1 MTETTI
7 NQKQGENIEKFI
19 QFLKIQKNI
28 SENTAL
34 AYRRDIE
41 QFSMFLERKK
51 LDIKNT
57 DKLTVRDYLAN
68 VLQPVEKKSS
78 IIRKIA
84 ALRGFFN
91 FLVKCKVLIISPM
104 DFILTP
110 KAEKHLPNFLTVAEI
125 NLILSAPDTRPGA
138 KISGLRDR
146 AILELLYSSGLRISE
161 LTTLS
166 KTDIDYFSGTVK
178 VMGKGSKQRLI
189 PVGDSA
195 LDIIRKYL
203 KLRNDSSAVLFT
215 GNSAKAGQKLSARCI
230 QKMLKKYLKKV
241 GITKKITPHSL
252 RHTFAT
258 HLLDN
263 GCDIRSVQEMLG
275 HMNLATTQIYT
286 HVTAQMMKKIYDKVH
301 LRA

>member
-1 MTETTI
+1 MTQVLI
-7 NQKQGENIEKFI
+7 NPQLLENIEKFI

-41 QFSMFLERKK
+41 QFSRFLEKK
-51 LDIKNT
+51 NLNIKHA

-68 VLQPVEKKSS
+68 VLQAVSKKSS

-84 ALRGFFN
+84 ALRRFFN
-91 FLVKCKVLIISPM
+91 FLVKCKVLKISPM

-110 KAEKHLPNFLTVAEI
+110 KSEKHLPNFLTVGEI
-125 NLILSAPDTRPGA
+125 NLILSAPDTS

-166 KTDIDYFSGTVK
+166 KTDVDYVSGTVK
-178 VMGKGSKQRLI
+178 VMGKGGNQRLVPI
-189 PVGDSA
+189 GDFA

-203 KLRNDSSAVLFT
+203 KMRNDSSSVLFA
-215 GNSAKAGQKLSARCI
+215 GNPAKAGQKLSARCI
-230 QKMLKKYLKKV
+230 QKTLKIYLKKA

-258 HLLDN
+258 HLIDN

-275 HMNLATTQIYT
+275 HKNLATTQIYT
-286 HVTAQMMKKIYDKVH
+286 HVTSQMMKKIYDKVH
-301 LRA
+301 PRA

>member
-1 MTETTI
+1 MTQVLK
-7 NQKQGENIEKFI
+7 NPQLLENIEKFI

-41 QFSMFLERKK
+41 QFSRFLEKK
-51 LDIKNT
+51 KFNIKNS
-57 DKLTVRDYLAN
+57 DKFTVRDYLAN

-91 FLVKCKVLIISPM
+91 FLVKCKVLKISPM

-110 KAEKHLPNFLTVAEI
+110 KSEKHLPNFLTVGEI
-125 NLILSAPDTRPGA
+125 NLILSATDIS

-161 LTTLS
+161 LTGLS
-166 KTDIDYFSGTVK
+166 KTDVDYILGTVK
-178 VMGKGSKQRLI
+178 VMGKGGKQRLI
-189 PVGDSA
+189 PVGDFA

-203 KLRNDSSAVLFT
+203 KMRNDSSAVLFA
-215 GNSAKAGQKLSARCI
+215 GNKLQKLSVRCI
-230 QKMLKKYLKKV
+230 QKMLKKYLKKA

-275 HMNLATTQIYT
+275 HKNLATTQIYT
-286 HVTAQMMKKIYDKVH
+286 HITAQMMKKIYDKVH
-301 LRA
+301 PRA

>member
-1 MTETTI
+1 MTQVLK
-7 NQKQGENIEKFI
+7 NPQLLENIEKFI

-41 QFSMFLERKK
+41 QFSRFLQ
-51 LDIKNT
+51 IKNLKIKNV
-57 DKLTVRDYLAN
+57 DKFTVRDYLAN

-104 DFILTP
+104 DFVLTP
-110 KAEKHLPNFLTVAEI
+110 KAEKHLPNFLTVGEI
-125 NLILSAPDTRPGA
+125 NLILSSTDTS

-166 KTDIDYFSGTVK
+166 KTDVDYFSGTVK
-178 VMGKGSKQRLI
+178 VMGKGGKQRLV
-189 PVGDSA
+189 PVGDIA

-203 KLRNDSSAVLFT
+203 KMRNDSSAVLFA
-215 GNSAKAGQKLSARCI
+215 GNKLQKLSARCI
-230 QKMLKKYLKKV
+230 QKMLKKYLKKA

-263 GCDIRSVQEMLG
+263 GCDLRSVQEMLG
-275 HMNLATTQIYT
+275 HKNLATTQIYT
-286 HVTAQMMKKIYDKVH
+286 HVTSQMMKKIYDKVH
-301 LRA
+301 PRA

>member
-1 MTETTI
+1 MKQLK
-7 NQKQGENIEKFI
+7 NQEQLFENIEKFI

-41 QFSMFLERKK
+41 QFSRFLQ
-51 LDIKNT
+51 IKNLNIKNV
-57 DKLTVRDYLAN
+57 DKFTVRDYLAN

-104 DFILTP
+104 DFVLTP
-110 KAEKHLPNFLTVAEI
+110 KAEKHLPNFLTVGEI
-125 NLILSAPDTRPGA
+125 NLILSSTDTS

-166 KTDIDYFSGTVK
+166 KTDVDYFSGTVK
-178 VMGKGSKQRLI
+178 VMGKGGKQRLV
-189 PVGDSA
+189 PVGDIA

-203 KLRNDSSAVLFT
+203 KMRNDSSAVLFA
-215 GNSAKAGQKLSARCI
+215 GNKLQKLSARCI
-230 QKMLKKYLKKV
+230 QKMLKKYLKKA

-263 GCDIRSVQEMLG
+263 GCDLRSVQEMLG
-275 HMNLATTQIYT
+275 HKNLATTQIYT
-286 HVTAQMMKKIYDKVH
+286 HVTSQMMKKIYDKVH
-301 LRA
+301 PRA

>member
-1 MTETTI
+1 M
-7 NQKQGENIEKFI
+7 KQVLKNPQLLENIEKFI

-41 QFSMFLERKK
+41 QFSRFLEKK
-51 LDIKNT
+51 NLNIKNA

-68 VLQPVEKKSS
+68 VLQAVSKKSS

-91 FLVKCKVLIISPM
+91 FLVKCKVLKISPM
-104 DFILTP
+104 DFVLTP
-110 KAEKHLPNFLTVAEI
+110 KAEKHLPNFLTVGEI
-125 NLILSAPDTRPGA
+125 NLILSAPDTS

-161 LTTLS
+161 LTNLS
-166 KTDIDYFSGTVK
+166 KTDVDYFSGTVK
-178 VMGKGSKQRLI
+178 VMGKGSKQRLV
-189 PVGDSA
+189 PVGDFA

-203 KLRNDSSAVLFT
+203 KMRNDSSAILFA
-215 GNSAKAGQKLSARCI
+215 GNKLQKLSVRCI
-230 QKMLKKYLKKV
+230 QKMLKKYLKKA

-275 HMNLATTQIYT
+275 HKNLATTQIYT
-286 HVTAQMMKKIYDKVH
+286 HVTSQMMKKIYDKVH
-301 LRA
+301 PRA

>member
-1 MTETTI
+1 MTQVLK
-7 NQKQGENIEKFI
+7 NPQLLENIEKFI

-41 QFSMFLERKK
+41 QFSRFLETKK
-51 LDIKNT
+51 LDIKNS
-57 DKLTVRDYLAN
+57 DKFTIRDYLAN

-84 ALRGFFN
+84 AMRGFFN
-91 FLVKCKVLIISPM
+91 FLVKCKVLKMSPM
-104 DFILTP
+104 DFVLTP
-110 KAEKHLPNFLTVAEI
+110 KAEKHLPNFLTVGEI
-125 NLILSAPDTRPGA
+125 NLILSSPDIL

-161 LTTLS
+161 LIGLS
-166 KTDIDYFSGTVK
+166 KTDVDYILGTVK
-178 VMGKGSKQRLI
+178 VMGKGGKQRLI
-189 PVGDSA
+189 PVGDFA
-195 LDIIRKYL
+195 LDTIRKYL
-203 KLRNDSSAVLFT
+203 KMRKDSSAILFA
-215 GNSAKAGQKLSARCI
+215 GNKSQKLSGRCI
-230 QKMLKKYLKKV
+230 QKMLKKYLQKE

-275 HMNLATTQIYT
+275 HKNLATTQIYT
-286 HVTAQMMKKIYDKVH
+286 HVTSQMMKKIYDKVH
-301 LRA
+301 PRA

>member
-1 MTETTI
+1 MEKMTQVPK
-7 NQKQGENIEKFI
+7 NQVHLLENIEKFI

-41 QFSMFLERKK
+41 QFSRFLEKK
-51 LDIKNT
+51 NLNIKNA
-57 DKLTVRDYLAN
+57 DKFTVRDYLAN
-68 VLQPVEKKSS
+68 VLQTASKKSS

-91 FLVKCKVLIISPM
+91 FLVKCKMLKISPM
-104 DFILTP
+104 DFVLTP
-110 KAEKHLPNFLTVAEI
+110 KAEKHLPNFLTSNEI
-125 NLILSAPDTRPGA
+125 NVLLAAPDISE
-138 KISGLRDR
+138 ISGLRDR

-161 LTTLS
+161 LTGLNRA
-166 KTDIDYFSGTVK
+166 DVDYFSGTVK
-178 VMGKGSKQRLI
+178 VMGKGSKQRLV
-189 PVGDSA
+189 PVGDA
-195 LDIIRKYL
+195 AMDTIRKYL
-203 KLRNDSSAVLFT
+203 KKRKDNFDSLF
-215 GNSAKAGQKLSARCI
+215 AGVRSRRLTPRFIQ
-230 QKMLKKYLKKV
+230 QKMLKIYLKKA

-275 HMNLATTQIYT
+275 HKNLATTQIYT
-286 HVTAQMMKKIYDKVH
+286 HVTSQMMKKIYDKVH
-301 LRA
+301 PRA

>member
-1 MTETTI
+1 MTEAI
-7 NQKQGENIEKFI
+7 ENQQLLENIEKFI

-41 QFSMFLERKK
+41 QFSRFLEKK
-51 LDIKNT
+51 NIDIKNA
-57 DKLTVRDYLAN
+57 DKFTVRDYLAN
-68 VLQPVEKKSS
+68 VLQAVSKKSS

-91 FLVKCKVLIISPM
+91 FLVKCKVLKISPM
-104 DFILTP
+104 DFVLTP
-110 KAEKHLPNFLTVAEI
+110 KAEKHLPNFLTVGEI
-125 NLILSAPDTRPGA
+125 NLILSSPNIS

-166 KTDIDYFSGTVK
+166 KTDVDYFSGTVK
-178 VMGKGSKQRLI
+178 VMGKGGKQRLV
-189 PVGDSA
+189 PVGDIA
-195 LDIIRKYL
+195 LNTIRKYL
-203 KLRNDSSAVLFT
+203 KMRNDISSVLFA
-215 GNSAKAGQKLSARCI
+215 GNKLQKLSARCI
-230 QKMLKKYLKKV
+230 QKMLKIYLKKA

-275 HMNLATTQIYT
+275 HKNLATTQIYT
-286 HVTAQMMKKIYDKVH
+286 HITSQTMKKIYDKVH
-301 LRA
+301 PRA

>member
-1 MTETTI
+1 MTQVLK
-7 NQKQGENIEKFI
+7 NPQLLENIEKFI

-41 QFSMFLERKK
+41 QFSRFLERKK
-51 LDIKNT
+51 LDIKNS
-57 DKLTVRDYLAN
+57 DKFTVRDYLAN

-91 FLVKCKVLIISPM
+91 FLVKCKVLVISPM
-104 DFILTP
+104 DFVLTP
-110 KAEKHLPNFLTVAEI
+110 KAEKHLPNFLTVGEI
-125 NLILSAPDTRPGA
+125 NLILSSPDIL

-166 KTDIDYFSGTVK
+166 KTDVDYILGTVK
-178 VMGKGSKQRLI
+178 VMGKGAKQRLI
-189 PVGDSA
+189 PVGDFA

-203 KLRNDSSAVLFT
+203 KMRNDSSAVLFT
-215 GNSAKAGQKLSARCI
+215 GNKLQKLSARCI
-230 QKMLKKYLKKV
+230 QKMLKKYLKKA

-258 HLLDN
+258 HLIDN

-275 HMNLATTQIYT
+275 HKNLATTQIYT
-286 HVTAQMMKKIYDKVH
+286 HITSQMMKKIYDKVH
-301 LRA
+301 PRA

>member
-1 MTETTI
+1 M
-7 NQKQGENIEKFI
+7 QKYKESENIEKFI

-41 QFSMFLERKK
+41 QFSRFLQIKK
-51 LDIKNT
+51 LDIKNA
-57 DKLTVRDYLAN
+57 DRLTVRDYLAN

-91 FLVKCKVLIISPM
+91 FLVKCKMLIISPM
-104 DFILTP
+104 DFVLTP

-125 NLILSAPDTRPGA
+125 ILILSAPDTS

-161 LTTLS
+161 LTGLN
-166 KTDIDYFSGTVK
+166 KTDVDYFSGTIK
-178 VMGKGSKQRLI
+178 VMGKGSKQRLV
-189 PVGDSA
+189 PVGDFA
-195 LDIIRKYL
+195 LNIIRKYL
-203 KLRNDSSAVLFT
+203 KMRNDSSAVLFP
-215 GNSAKAGQKLSARCI
+215 GNKLQKLSVRCI
-230 QKMLKKYLKKV
+230 QKMLKVYLKKA

-275 HMNLATTQIYT
+275 HKNLTTTQIYT
-286 HVTAQMMKKIYDKVH
+286 HITAKNLKKVYDRVH
-301 LRA
+301 PRA

>member
-1 MTETTI
+1 MMKQLK
-7 NQKQGENIEKFI
+7 NQEQLFENIEKFI

-41 QFSMFLERKK
+41 QFSRFLQ
-51 LDIKNT
+51 IKNLNIKNV
-57 DKLTVRDYLAN
+57 DKFTVRDYLAN

-104 DFILTP
+104 DFVLTP
-110 KAEKHLPNFLTVAEI
+110 KAEKHLPNFLTVGEI
-125 NLILSAPDTRPGA
+125 NLILSSTDTS

-166 KTDIDYFSGTVK
+166 KTDVDYFSGTVK
-178 VMGKGSKQRLI
+178 VMGKGGKQRLV
-189 PVGDSA
+189 PVGDIA

-203 KLRNDSSAVLFT
+203 KMRNDSSAVLFA
-215 GNSAKAGQKLSARCI
+215 GNKLQKLSARCI
-230 QKMLKKYLKKV
+230 QKMLKKYLKKA

-263 GCDIRSVQEMLG
+263 GCDLRSVQEMLG
-275 HMNLATTQIYT
+275 HKNLATTQIYT
-286 HVTAQMMKKIYDKVH
+286 HVTSQMMKKIYDKVH
-301 LRA
+301 PRA